1 MFKKKLI
8 YFILIIFGIAKQISK
23 LLLFA
28 IPIKSIKIIDRGEVI
43 PEIKTVLRIIN
54 IDIISNRDQYICLSI
69 LFVFLILGIF
79 FINFINETFVLF
91 YSLH

>member
-28 IPIKSIKIIDRGEVI
+28 IPIKSIKIIDRGEQDFFSRKDKKGI
-43 PEIKTVLRIIN
+43 G
-54 IDIISNRDQYICLSI
+54 Y
-69 LFVFLILGIF
+69 LGWF
-79 FINFINETFVLF
+79 KDINFEGGYKLLDGLSDEHLEDLF
-91 YSLH
+91 MKIASENK

>member
-43 PEIKTVLRIIN
+43 PEIKTVLKIIN
-54 IDIISNRDQYICLSI
+54 IEKMNLWENNNSRTSNYYICL
-69 LFVFLILGIF
+69 L
-79 FINFINETFVLF
+79 
-91 YSLH
+91 